1 MGLVN
6 FYRNF
11 IPDAAQISAS
21 LCNLLKD
28 NTTFRWTDVHQAE
41 FQLLKQ
47 RLSDAVPLAFY
58 DSDVDTPT
66 YLTTDASGY
75 GISAVL
81 TQVCKETKVEKPVYF
96 LSRKLSENE
105 KSYSASEKEFLPV
118 LWSIERLH
126 QYLYGRPFTV
136 RTEKSIFETT
146 PHEWIS
152 GRFRTRVIKLS
163 SAQVVRWLQS

>member
-81 TQVCKETKVEKPVYF
+81 TQV
-96 LSRKLSENE
+96 
-105 KSYSASEKEFLPV
+105 
-118 LWSIERLH
+118 
-126 QYLYGRPFTV
+126 
-136 RTEKSIFETT
+136 
-146 PHEWIS
+146 
-152 GRFRTRVIKLS
+152 
-163 SAQVVRWLQS
+163 